1 MSWIGFTLFAALM
14 QAVRTAG
21 QKHLTSSLSAVAS
34 TWARYGFGLPVSL
47 VYFLIVCQQRTDPFP
62 ALSLR
67 FSLYVALAACAQLL
81 ATLLLVKV
89 LSLRNFS
96 VGTTYAK
103 TEGMLA
109 ALLGTVFF
117 GAQLH
122 PLAWLA
128 VGLGITG
135 VLFVSISRAKVGLR
149 AIIDGRTAL
158 YGLTAGTGF
167 AFTALW
173 VRAAS
178 VELSTDPLFSA
189 ALILLLSI
197 LIQALICSL
206 LVHRQNPD
214 NWRRLAAN
222 AKVCVFVG
230 LTGTLGS
237 IGWYS
242 AFALQEAAI
251 VKSLGQLEFIF
262 TVLLTYFFFKE
273 RISRQEWIGIL
284 LVLASVTLLLWAA

>member
-1 MSWIGFTLFAALM
+1 MDWIGLTIFAALM

-21 QKHLTSSLSAVAS
+21 QKQLTSSLSAIAS
-34 TWARYGFGLPVSL
+34 TWARYGFGLPL
-47 VYFLIVCQQRTDPFP
+47 ALIYFLIVWQQRTDPFP
-62 ALSLR
+62 DLSLR
-67 FSLYVALAACAQLL
+67 FSVYVSLAAGAQLL

-103 TEGMLA
+103 TEGILA
-109 ALLGTVFF
+109 ALLGTALF
-117 GAQLH
+117 GALLH

-128 VGLGITG
+128 IGLGIAG
-135 VLFVSISRAKVGLR
+135 VLLVSVSRAKVGLR
-149 AIIDGRTAL
+149 AIIDGRTAC
-158 YGLTAGTGF
+158 YGLMAGAGF
-167 AFTALW
+167 ALTALW

-178 VELSTDPLFSA
+178 LELSTDPLFSA

-197 LIQALICSL
+197 LLQGSVCSL

-214 NWRRLAAN
+214 NWRRLAGN
-222 AKVCVFVG
+222 VKVCAFVG

-251 VKSLGQLEFIF
+251 VKSLGQVEFIF
-262 TVLLTYFFFKE
+262 TLLLTYFFFKE

-284 LVLASVTLLLWAA
+284 LVMASVILLLWAV